1 MAVVGR
7 VEVDVLPLDR
17 APEARDEGIV
27 GGAAPAVVVDAVAGD
42 EQGLLINE
50 AGKLAVLVGIEDIWG
65 LGRGPRRVAELLTR
79 PQYFFSRV
87 FSVFS
92 QLMAV

>member
-1 MAVVGR
+1 MVAVVGG
-7 VEVDVLPLDR
+7 VEVDVLPLHR
-17 APEARDEGIV
+17 APEAHDEGIV

-42 EQGLLINE
+42 EWGLLRSE

-79 PQYFFSRV
+79 PQYFF
-87 FSVFS
+87 
-92 QLMAV
+92 